1 MLNKDK
7 NLLNYACGLR
17 KIKKNKLDI
26 ELDLILQLLN
36 AGAAR
41 PGSMGGYPL
50 LQKIL
55 AGSFSDFG
63 EIC

>member
-1 MLNKDK
+1 MSCVFMLNKDK

-36 AGAAR
+36 AGA
-41 PGSMGGYPL
+41 GSASGTDGWVPP
-50 LQKIL
+50 
-55 AGSFSDFG
+55 APENFD
-63 EIC
+63 